1 MSRSTLLFLLGGIS
15 IFSVCAWL
23 IFGRETEITNI
34 DSTGTDIIAFG
45 DSLIE
50 GVGATEGMAL
60 PDQLSRKWG
69 RPVINAGVAG
79 ETTRDGLARIDTVLE
94 DTHPRI
100 IILSLGGNDFL
111 KKIPRDET
119 EKNLGRLIEKMQAR
133 GAMVMLLGV
142 RSGIIGGGFDDEF
155 EALSD
160 RYGTLYVEDIL
171 SGIFG
176 DSRFM
181 SDPVHPNNQGYGIIA
196 DRIARAFEER
206 EIVIR

>member
-1 MSRSTLLFLLGGIS
+1 MSQRTLSLILIGLAVLAIAVWFV
-15 IFSVCAWL
+15 FSRPAP
-23 IFGRETEITNI
+23 ITNL
-34 DSTGTDIIAFG
+34 DSAGTDIVAFG

-50 GVGATEGMAL
+50 GVGAAEGMAL

-79 ETTRDGLARIDTVLE
+79 ETTRDGLARIDETFE
-94 DTHPRI
+94 DLHPRI
-100 IILSLGGNDFL
+100 VILSLGGNDFL

-119 EKNLGRLIEKMQAR
+119 GQNLGRLIEKIQAR
-133 GAMVMLLGV
+133 GAMVVLLGV

-155 EALSD
+155 EALAE

-176 DSRFM
+176 DSRYM
-181 SDPVHPNNQGYGIIA
+181 SDPVHPNSQGYGMIA
-196 DRIARAFEER
+196 DRIVEELADR
-206 EIVIR
+206 EVPLR